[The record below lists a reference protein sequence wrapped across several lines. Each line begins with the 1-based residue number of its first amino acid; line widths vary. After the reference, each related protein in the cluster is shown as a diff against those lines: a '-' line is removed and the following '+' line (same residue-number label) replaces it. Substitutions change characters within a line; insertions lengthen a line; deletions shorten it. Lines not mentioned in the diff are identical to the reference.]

1 MSTDSPTLLT
11 AADAKDLLDYYQ
23 SKGSFVPNP
32 LIPFLLDLASG
43 KTECRVVGAVPADVE
58 TALALVN
65 RLTFRAA
72 DAGST
77 TVSWEDLRT
86 IRANLEE
93 LQRLRD
99 EEIAP
104 LADLLMDSFG
114 GPSTSESAC
123 EMACRL
129 LRGRV
134 VPHKEGCDG
143 GEFTCIC
150 SYATGRVVGGKDV
163 ADRAEYEAWYASRGW
178 SQPIDGAWADF
189 GWKVWQAAVERAA
202 PLHDLAVGRDGL
214 QHDASDSRS
223 SPPSLP
229 LTGGKKP

>member
-1 MSTDSPTLLT
+1 MSTDIPTLLT
-11 AADAKDLLDYYQ
+11 AELVRHIVSVGMMRLSYEPDPIAEQFFAAMR
-23 SKGSFVPNP
+23 
-32 LIPFLLDLASG
+32 DLAAG

-58 TALALVN
+58 AALALVN

-77 TVSWEDLRT
+77 AASWEDLRT

-134 VPHKEGCDG
+134 VGP
-143 GEFTCIC
+143 
-150 SYATGRVVGGKDV
+150 
-163 ADRAEYEAWYASRGW
+163 
-178 SQPIDGAWADF
+178 
-189 GWKVWQAAVERAA
+189 
-202 PLHDLAVGRDGL
+202 DLAVGQRSSPTLGGEP
-214 QHDASDSRS
+214 RS

-229 LTGGKKP
+229 LTGGKP